1 MDQVKKTTTCASPA
15 EDRFDLSKRED
26 LERIRTKCHHTAR
39 RFKREELAD
48 DFTSTV
54 LLWLVEGKR
63 QHATV
68 DQMFIDYLR
77 GAYGRTGGR
86 CGSKRPHPHRDTVSI
101 TQNGTLQS
109 ARDADLE
116 WTPDE
121 LVSPVPDDF
130 GVPSGG
136 DRQPWQFA
144 FLFGGRELEIYE
156 RIVEDGELH
165 REIAEDFGVTESRIS
180 QIYQVILQKV
190 QKARQL
196 REALERLE
204 WDESFGRYAVEWIRL

>member
-1 MDQVKKTTTCASPA
+1 MEKTTSARATPA
-15 EDRFDLSKRED
+15 ENRFDLSKREN
-26 LERIRTKCHHTAR
+26 LERIRTKCEQTAR
-39 RFKREELAD
+39 RFKRRELAD
-48 DFTSTV
+48 DFTSAV
-54 LLWLVEGKR
+54 LLWFVEGKR
-63 QHATV
+63 QHSTF

-101 TQNGTLQS
+101 SPAGSVKSNREG
-109 ARDADLE
+109 DLE

-121 LVSPVPDDF
+121 LVSPVPDDL

-136 DRQPWQFA
+136 DRQAWKFA
-144 FLFGGRELEIYE
+144 FLFGGRELEIYQ
-156 RIVEDGELH
+156 RILEDGEQH

-180 QIYQVILQKV
+180 QIYRQILLRIE
-190 QKARQL
+190 KARQL
-196 REALERLE
+196 REALERFE